1 MLRSRP
7 VRIALWVLGA
17 AGVALLVR
25 TYLRDWQSA
34 LAAQS
39 TEFRIGYE
47 GSPPYQLL
55 DANGGPTGPALE
67 LIQEAARRTKVRL
80 RWVRVDSG
88 PDEAFRRDRVDLWPL
103 VAITGERRA
112 KYYIGQP
119 WRTGRTWLV
128 TKGKAQQDPARLPVG
143 SVASLGMGAMVRQL
157 VPERYRQLR
166 FRPSASSVDALAE
179 LCAGTVDVAFLQDSS
194 ADLPIKVPPPCQ
206 TVALRFSAVPQA
218 EKGYGIAASYQTRGA
233 REAADLLRGA
243 MVGMSDD
250 GTIATVYFRWFGNTS
265 KEVYAVN
272 RLLESE
278 SQTAY
283 AQFAVGILVLLTGS
297 LLLQSWRLRAERNR
311 AELASS
317 SATRASRAK
326 SEFLSH
332 MSHEIRTPLHGVIG
346 SVELL
351 QQTPLSAEQRQLV
364 DTLTKA
370 ASLLLGTIN
379 SILDFNKIESGRMR
393 YEAAVFSPGKLMT
406 DIASVFSYQ
415 ATRKRLQLRT
425 EIDKS
430 LPAAVVGDP
439 LRLREVIVNLLG
451 NALKFT
457 ERGEV
462 VVRAWWQ
469 PAGRLGAC
477 ARLYVEVKD
486 TGNGVDSRFVESIFA
501 PFEQGDLSTTRRYG
515 GTGLGLAIAKKL
527 VEGMAGEIEC
537 ESVLG
542 AGTTFRFF
550 VRVEETAEPAV
561 DPEAALV
568 PPVADLVPAQS
579 ALPGLRV
586 LVAEDNP
593 VNRRL
598 VTQMLKRMGINPD
611 LAPDGSAA
619 ARMAAERRYD
629 LILMDCMMPVMDG
642 FQAAA
647 QIRADERAQGAGTVA
662 APAVIVAIT
671 ANAFLED
678 RERCLA
684 AGMDDHLGK
693 PFTFDQ
699 LRSAVVRGA
708 ARAAE
713 VRSALRLA
721 LATQGVPMPVAS
733 PCGQEQAP
741 ADS

>member
-1 MLRSRP
+1 
-7 VRIALWVLGA
+7 VLGA
-17 AGVALLVR
+17 AGVASLLWIYHREWRVG
-25 TYLRDWQSA
+25 
-34 LAAQS
+34 LAVQS

-47 GSPPYQLL
+47 ASPPYQLL
-55 DANGGPTGPALE
+55 DAAGGPTGPGLE
-67 LIQEAARRTKVRL
+67 LIQEAARRTRVRL

-88 PDEAFRRDRVDLWPL
+88 PDDAFHRNLVDLWPL
-103 VAITGERRA
+103 VAATADRRS

-128 TKGKAQQDPARLPVG
+128 TRGKTQQDPARLPVG
-143 SVASLGMGAMVRQL
+143 TLAALGMGAVVRKV
-157 VPERYRQLR
+157 VPEHYRQVQ
-166 FRPSASSVDALAE
+166 FRRSASSIEALAE
-179 LCAGTVDVAFLQDSS
+179 VCAGTVDVAFVQDSS
-194 ADLPIKVPPPCQ
+194 ADLPVLLPPTCQ
-206 TVALRFSAVPQA
+206 TIDLRFSPVPYA
-218 EKGYGIAASYQTRGA
+218 EKGYGIAAAYQTPGA

-243 MVGMSDD
+243 MVGMSED
-250 GTIATVYFRWFGNTS
+250 GTVASVYFRWFGNTS
-265 KEVYAVN
+265 KEVYTVN
-272 RLLESE
+272 RLIESE
-278 SQTAY
+278 TQTQT
-283 AQFAVGILVLLTGS
+283 AQFAVGVLILLTAS
-297 LLLQSWRLRAERNR
+297 LLLQTWRLRAERNR

-317 SATRASRAK
+317 TATRASRAK

-351 QQTPLSAEQRQLV
+351 QHTPLSAEQRQLLG
-364 DTLTKA
+364 TLTKA

-379 SILDFNKIESGRMR
+379 GILDFNKIESGQMR
-393 YEAAVFSPGKLMT
+393 YEATAFSPGKLLT

-415 ATRKRLQLRT
+415 ATRKRLHLRT

-430 LPAAVVGDP
+430 LPDSVIGDP

-457 ERGEV
+457 DRGEV
-462 VVRAWWQ
+462 VMRAWWQ
-469 PAGRLGAC
+469 PAGRLGVC
-477 ARLYVEVKD
+477 SRLYVEVKD
-486 TGNGVDSRFVESIFA
+486 TGTGVDPRYIESIFA

-515 GTGLGLAIAKKL
+515 GTGLGLAIARKL
-527 VEGMAGEIEC
+527 VQGMSGEIEC
-537 ESVLG
+537 ESMLG
-542 AGTTFRFF
+542 AGTTFRFY
-550 VRVEETAEPAV
+550 VRVEESPQPTA
-561 DPEAALV
+561 DPEVSLL
-568 PPVADLVPAQS
+568 PPVADPVPVERS
-579 ALPGLRV
+579 LSGLRV

-598 VTQMLKRMGINPD
+598 VSQMLKRMGINPD
-611 LAPDGSAA
+611 LAPDGGAA
-619 ARMAAERRYD
+619 ARMAADRRYD

-647 QIRADERAQGAGTVA
+647 QIRADERTQGAGTVA
-662 APAVIVAIT
+662 PPAVIVAIT

-699 LRSAVVRGA
+699 LRSAVLRGA
-708 ARAAE
+708 ARATEA
-713 VRSALRLA
+713 RSTLLLA
-721 LATQGVPMPVAS
+721 MATRGVPMPVPLLVPLPGDL
-733 PCGQEQAP
+733 PCGSAQAP